1 MTFDELYASRSSV
14 SLAGSE
20 IVGLYVALLRN
31 EDDLDLNQRAAL
43 EHLRAILYGSLS
55 IEDLEELQKMYA
67 SRLSGGA
74 SR

>member
-1 MTFDELYASRSSV
+1 MTFDELYASKSSV

-20 IVGLYVALLRN
+20 VVGLYVALLRN
-31 EDDLDLNQRAAL
+31 EEDLDLNQRTAL
-43 EHLRAILYGSLS
+43 ERLRSILYGSLS
-55 IEDLEELQKMYA
+55 VEDLEELQGMYA